1 MTTYFELTP
10 YVIGVAGDGF
20 TEIVC
25 QEHAR
30 NFAEDNGLIWDN
42 PSTCNY
48 TEDEGDQ
55 VYAYADYYGEI
66 ETDTPQSCTAC
77 EIDGKHSTWLGVG
90 LTGDGVEYLADP
102 TNNFPA
108 DVIKFYLGEN

>member
-1 MTTYFELTP
+1 MTTYYQITP

-25 QEHAR
+25 QEHAL
-30 NFAEDNGLIWDN
+30 NFAEDNSLVWD
-42 PSTCNY
+42 SSLGY
-48 TEDEGDQ
+48 TEDRGDQ
-55 VYAYADYYGEI
+55 VYAYADTYGEI
-66 ETDTPQSCTAC
+66 ESDTPQSCTAC

-90 LTGDGVEYLADP
+90 LTKDGVEYLTDP

-108 DVIKFYLGEN
+108 DVIKFYLGGN